1 MSAGAFEAPIPLSR
15 APDGQVRNLTES
27 HKISTVSQTGC
38 VQRCGVSVGC
48 KTAWISDVCVC
59 VGCVFLVQE
68 PYNLSETVLYAG
80 PFSFFS

>member
-1 MSAGAFEAPIPLSR
+1 M
-15 APDGQVRNLTES
+15 
-27 HKISTVSQTGC
+27 
-38 VQRCGVSVGC
+38 SVGC

-80 PFSFFS
+80 PFSFFVTINSKHCLLKKNTLFWNYCMEDGNAIRKI